1 MTSPGRLTVLTL
13 LTLLAAAAATSSA
26 FAQENGARTLEGVWG
41 MTLTLRDCATGMP
54 LGPPF
59 RSLLTFHAGGAV
71 SESPG
76 TTQFAPGQRS
86 TGHGAWTRSGPGTF
100 TSRFVAMI
108 LFDTPPAPPAPGFQA
123 GWQVITANYTM
134 PHPDLLS
141 LSATAQF
148 FDMNRQLYRSA
159 CPTGMAERFR

>member
-1 MTSPGRLTVLTL
+1 MNSLRRLTVLTL
-13 LTLLAAAAATSSA
+13 LTLLAAAAATPSA
-26 FAQENGARTLEGVWG
+26 FAQGDGPRTLEGVWG
-41 MTLTLRDCATGMP
+41 MLITLRDCTTGVP

-59 RSLLTFHAGGAV
+59 RSLLTFHAGGSV
-71 SESPG
+71 SESAG

-86 TGHGAWTRSGPGTF
+86 TGHGAWSRSGPATF

-123 GWQVITANYTM
+123 GWQVITSAYTM

-141 LSATAQF
+141 LSATVHF

-159 CPTGMAERFR
+159 CPTGIAERCQ